1 MKIQPLRRSITIVCI
16 VFFVTLTVIL
26 SLTTY
31 SVYTSAM
38 NNRYKKEMTSI
49 ADYMQSKINNEDM
62 AICARTYVESE
73 AYKEYQVFLNDLADS
88 YSDVNNIYI
97 MQILAPEESPRVRE
111 ICAGFTSWERIY
123 APDSLLY
130 LGDPGDDWFSS
141 ELAEQ
146 FYEIQKGYEDVFLMD
161 PSKWGE
167 DYTLARPL
175 VSAAGDHYALLC
187 VDVAIEEINKT
198 VFMNV
203 YINIGVIIGCGLLF
217 IIMFLRWL
225 KAYVIRPL
233 GILEK
238 SVTDYAESAEGKK
251 EPADLLYT
259 VPELGVRNEVLTLAE
274 KVRQLSICM
283 RDYVQQ
289 VLNAQKETRGLK
301 EQILQD
307 PLTLV
312 KSKAAYN
319 LEENVL
325 QESID
330 KGKAEFA
337 ILMADMNNLKFINDK
352 YGHERG
358 NVYIIGGCRL
368 ICDIFDHSPVYRVG
382 GDEFVVILRGRDF
395 ERRQELMKTLQDKVW
410 ESMNNESLKPWERYS
425 VAIGMGE
432 YEEGDDVDSVL
443 RRADQAMYAEKI
455 RIKTA
460 AGMPLTRK

>member
-1 MKIQPLRRSITIVCI
+1 MILKIYR
-16 VFFVTLTVIL
+16 F
-26 SLTTY
+26 
-31 SVYTSAM
+31 
-38 NNRYKKEMTSI
+38 
-49 ADYMQSKINNEDM
+49 
-62 AICARTYVESE
+62 
-73 AYKEYQVFLNDLADS
+73 
-88 YSDVNNIYI
+88 
-97 MQILAPEESPRVRE
+97 RE
-111 ICAGFTSWERIY
+111 ILHCAKKLEPFR
-123 APDSLLY
+123 
-130 LGDPGDDWFSS
+130 
-141 ELAEQ
+141 
-146 FYEIQKGYEDVFLMD
+146 
-161 PSKWGE
+161 
-167 DYTLARPL
+167 
-175 VSAAGDHYALLC
+175 
-187 VDVAIEEINKT
+187 
-198 VFMNV
+198 
-203 YINIGVIIGCGLLF
+203 
-217 IIMFLRWL
+217 
-225 KAYVIRPL
+225 
-233 GILEK
+233 ILEK
-238 SVTDYAESAEGKK
+238 SVTDYAASAEGKK

-319 LEENVL
+319 LEEDVL

-337 ILMADMNNLKFINDK
+337 ILMADMNNLKLINDK
-352 YGHERG
+352 YGHELG

-395 ERRQELMKTLQDKVW
+395 ERRHELMKTLQDKVW
-410 ESMNNESLKPWERYS
+410 ESMNNESLQPWERYS

>member
-1 MKIQPLRRSITIVCI
+1 KENDPDMVLHLGDGEADWYSKDERAKFRSILESHKEA
-16 VFFVTLTVIL
+16 FVVN
-26 SLTTY
+26 
-31 SVYTSAM
+31 TS
-38 NNRYKKEMTSI
+38 T
-49 ADYMQSKINNEDM
+49 
-62 AICARTYVESE
+62 
-73 AYKEYQVFLNDLADS
+73 
-88 YSDVNNIYI
+88 
-97 MQILAPEESPRVRE
+97 
-111 ICAGFTSWERIY
+111 
-123 APDSLLY
+123 
-130 LGDPGDDWFSS
+130 
-141 ELAEQ
+141 
-146 FYEIQKGYEDVFLMD
+146 
-161 PSKWGE
+161 WGT
-167 DYTLARPL
+167 DYTLARP
-175 VSAAGDHYALLC
+175 VKDSGGNYYALLC